1 MTINIAFDFRT
12 DTPPGCD
19 PDIRS
24 PTLRR
29 YHCLLWSKRLPG
41 GETFGLA
48 ERGYY
53 LYHHSELGEFTL
65 SSDAVMPCFLRY
77 PAALQPIREQDPP
90 QVHHDFAKLG
100 YTIGG
105 MMIWPAIRIDGKWT
119 INQARGCLKNIADRF
134 DLTLESIRRHYLD
147 QWSPLAPTLSRY
159 ADYFALFRDYRG
171 FVDFFLLDD
180 LVADDGSVKFFMP
193 FDNFGPPGSAIPK
206 DLDTYREFRRR
217 STEFI
222 QARNHRIGV
231 WAASHLRPG
240 ATGGSATDDLLMPGL
255 ADDLSRVGIDDVA
268 ADSVLDVLDA
278 VARDRAGSE

>member
-1 MTINIAFDFRT
+1 MSAFADAERSTRCGPASRLLDQEVWVSMTIDITFNFTT
-12 DTPPGCD
+12 DTPPGRN

-29 YHCLLWSKRLPG
+29 YHRLLWSKPLPSG
-41 GETFGLA
+41 PTFELS

-53 LYHHSELGEFTL
+53 LYHRSELGEFTL
-65 SSDAVMPCFLRY
+65 SSDAVMQTFIRWP
-77 PAALQPIREQDPP
+77 PALQPIRDQDSP
-90 QVHHDFAKLG
+90 QVHEAFFTMG
-100 YTIGG
+100 YTIGA
-105 MMIWPAIRIDGKWT
+105 MMISPADRIDGWT

-134 DLTLESIRRHYLD
+134 DLTLESIRRYYLD
-147 QWSPLAPTLSRY
+147 QWSPLARTLSRY

-217 STEFI
+217 SMAFI
-222 QARNHRIGV
+222 AERNQRIGD
-231 WAASHLRPG
+231 WAASHLPPAHSCR
-240 ATGGSATDDLLMPGL
+240 
-255 ADDLSRVGIDDVA
+255 SRT
-268 ADSVLDVLDA
+268 
-278 VARDRAGSE
+278 